1 MQKLTFRSIGKILY
15 KMSRRKLFLLSIARI
30 AANLLDLI
38 GLAGIALLAT
48 SFSYLASGA
57 ATKSPLTLPIV
68 GEVIITE
75 LQAVLIAGL
84 ITIVFLL
91 KSGFSIWLNLLP

>member
-1 MQKLTFRSIGKILY
+1 MQKLTFRSIGKILD
-15 KMSRRKLFLLSIARI
+15 KKARRKLLLLSIARI

-57 ATKSPLTLPIV
+57 ETRSPLNIPGI
-68 GEVIITE
+68 GDIMITE
-75 LQAVLIAGL
+75 LQAVLIARVIAG
-84 ITIVFLL
+84 VFLM
-91 KSGFSIWLNLLP
+91 